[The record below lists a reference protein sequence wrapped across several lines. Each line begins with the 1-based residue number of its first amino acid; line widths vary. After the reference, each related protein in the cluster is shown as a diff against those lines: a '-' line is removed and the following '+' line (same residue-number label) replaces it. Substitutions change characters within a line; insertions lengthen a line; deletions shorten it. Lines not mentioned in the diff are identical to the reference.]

1 MSPPLTVICDFDG
14 TITTRDIGYS
24 LCDRF
29 APNAIERADVLWQS
43 GEISFREA
51 FRRSC
56 REIRGEAVEI
66 VAHALD
72 VARTRPGFR
81 DLVELCAETGVEFVV
96 ASAGTFDD
104 EHHRLALVNLPD
116 LKEQSP
122 EHAGVNHV
130 AYTLADLGSLLATYL
145 RLKANDIVPWW
156 CINHGPTTSMYFRDP
171 DGNAIELQVDNF
183 DDERLTGWMRSDK
196 FQQNPLGV
204 EFDPDL
210 LAEKYCAGEALEVLL
225 EQGSAPK
232 S

>member
-1 MSPPLTVICDFDG
+1 MAERTLDTRN
-14 TITTRDIGYS
+14 TIIPTKFAHMVLNTRQYEEMK
-24 LCDRF
+24 RWY
-29 APNAIERADVLWQS
+29 ADVL
-43 GEISFREA
+43 GMEVVVDNGR
-51 FRRSC
+51 
-56 REIRGEAVEI
+56 
-66 VAHALD
+66 
-72 VARTRPGFR
+72 
-81 DLVELCAETGVEFVV
+81 LCFL
-96 ASAGTFDD
+96 TFDD

-171 DGNAIELQVDNF
+171 DGNDIELQVDNF
-183 DDERLTGWMRSDK
+183 DDERLTGWMRSEE
-196 FQQNPLGV
+196 FRQNPLGV